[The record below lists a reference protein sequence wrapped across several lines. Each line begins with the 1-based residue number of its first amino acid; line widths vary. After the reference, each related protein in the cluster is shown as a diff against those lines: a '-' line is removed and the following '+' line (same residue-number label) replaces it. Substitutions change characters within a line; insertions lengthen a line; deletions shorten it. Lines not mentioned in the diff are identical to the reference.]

1 VAVEDT
7 VSTSREEEEFQL
19 KESEYE
25 HSSEEP
31 EDNVNAR
38 QPTPRKAKP
47 FQSLFELKD
56 MASPYGGGE
65 RGVRRFSGAA
75 GIIEIEDFKRE
86 FPCGMSS
93 RSPAILT
100 STPTWCRGLCL
111 GAWKGPR
118 WQIMEN
124 LRLQTSLRL

>member
-7 VSTSREEEEFQL
+7 VFISREEEEFQL
-19 KESEYE
+19 EELEYE

-38 QPTPRKAKP
+38 QPTPRKSKL
-47 FQSLFELKD
+47 FKSLFELKD
-56 MASPYGGGE
+56 MASPYSGGE
-65 RGVRRFSGAA
+65 RGVRRFSSGV
-75 GIIEIEDFKRE
+75 
-86 FPCGMSS
+86 SS

-100 STPTWCRGLCL
+100 STPTWCGGHCL

-124 LRLQTSLRL
+124 LGLQTSLRL